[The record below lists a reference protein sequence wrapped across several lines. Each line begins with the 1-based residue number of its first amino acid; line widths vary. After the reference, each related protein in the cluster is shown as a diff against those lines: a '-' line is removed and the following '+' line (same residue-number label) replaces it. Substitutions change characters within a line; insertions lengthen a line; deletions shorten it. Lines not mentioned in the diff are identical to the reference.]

1 MGGKLMPL
9 SFRLYAILAGT
20 LALMAGLYWYSDT
33 IGDARELKVRD
44 DLISQE
50 LRQHEAAEKGR
61 VRARDC
67 HALGP
72 DRLWNVETEHCDR
85 IEPALHGARP

>member
-1 MGGKLMPL
+1 MFPL
-9 SFRLYAILAGT
+9 SFRLYALLAAA
-20 LALMAGLYWYSDT
+20 LALAAGLYWYSDT

-44 DLISQE
+44 DLIAQE

-61 VRARDC
+61 SRARDC

-72 DRLWNVETEHCDR
+72 NRLWNVEHETCDR
-85 IEPALHGARP
+85 IEPALRGPRP